1 MLSIRKKIN
10 FLISK
15 IKCIFAIDISN
26 LMTIKNKL
34 KMKNVLSK
42 FALLMLAILFG
53 FSSCERDNELPTV
66 STNEIEYVGESEAET
81 GGIVFAEGSS
91 SVFARGVCYSTESNP
106 LVSDNCTVNGFS
118 KGGFY
123 TMITGLTPATT
134 YYARAYASNSEGT
147 SYGEERC
154 FTTEG
159 LNLTFGDDFWAAYN
173 PQCYDYPQY
182 AAVVICG
189 HKLKNQKYPSVEM
202 QLAYYGVG
210 RYTDLINREFTYDG
224 GIIAYLNY
232 YEKRSWNID
241 NNEYGDW
248 WAESVTVN
256 VSSLDLTAMQI
267 MMNVEATMFE
277 LESVLDDNLNLD
289 SNLLPTENRK
299 TLTVNL
305 NLPMMDAKNLEK
317 NPIGK

>member
-66 STNEIEYVGESEAET
+66 STNEIKYVGESEAET

-289 SNLLPTENRK
+289 SDLLPTANRK